1 MKTNSLVNGNITNM
15 HTSVSHPHIKKIATT
30 FFTSS
35 GVGNIGL
42 TTSPSLNSHQMI
54 YSTAT
59 MNENRNII
67 Y

>member
-1 MKTNSLVNGNITNM
+1 M
-15 HTSVSHPHIKKIATT
+15 HTSVSHPHIKRIATT